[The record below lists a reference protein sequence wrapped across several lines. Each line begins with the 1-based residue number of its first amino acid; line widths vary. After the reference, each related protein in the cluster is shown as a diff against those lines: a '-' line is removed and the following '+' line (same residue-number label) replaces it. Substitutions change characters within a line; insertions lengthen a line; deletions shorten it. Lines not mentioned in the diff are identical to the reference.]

1 MQCRT
6 SASAP
11 PSSRSYAAASQ
22 QTCSRVSCTRQSA
35 VFVPARPS
43 QSEDLEKPA
52 MSSTFD
58 DGAGSDVEGSS
69 QRENS
74 IAQPDGKKR
83 KRNRQALNC
92 NMCRARKVQCD
103 RRRPACTA
111 CIKRGTA
118 GECKWEDKGADPPA
132 QTFALETVV
141 DR

>member
-1 MQCRT
+1 
-6 SASAP
+6 
-11 PSSRSYAAASQ
+11 
-22 QTCSRVSCTRQSA
+22 
-35 VFVPARPS
+35 
-43 QSEDLEKPA
+43 
-52 MSSTFD
+52 MSSQFE
-58 DGAGSDVEGSS
+58 DGAGSELDGSS
-69 QRENS
+69 QKENGNNS
-74 IAQPDGKKR
+74 QQPDSKKR

-118 GECKWEDKGADPPA
+118 GECKWEDKGAEPTT

>member
-1 MQCRT
+1 
-6 SASAP
+6 
-11 PSSRSYAAASQ
+11 
-22 QTCSRVSCTRQSA
+22 
-35 VFVPARPS
+35 
-43 QSEDLEKPA
+43 

-58 DGAGSDVEGSS
+58 DGGGSEVDGSS
-69 QRENS
+69 QRENT
-74 IAQPDGKKR
+74 AQPDGKKR

-118 GECKWEDKGADPPA
+118 GECKWEDKSSDPPA
-132 QTFALETVV
+132 QTFALEAVV